1 MLVQATARDLDGI
14 SEIEQLFFPNSM
26 SPRQLELELAAGGII
41 IEKEGDGPVCG
52 YAIYRQEDGLL
63 DLLRLGVHP
72 EHQGRKI
79 GSRILQRLLETE
91 EHAILTVGKANERAL
106 RLYLKFG
113 FQITGHLS
121 HEASW
126 VMEWRRPSTS

>member
-1 MLVQATARDLDGI
+1 MLVPAMTGDLDGV
-14 SEIEQLFFPNSM
+14 SAIEQTFFSNSM
-26 SPRQLELELAAGGII
+26 SPRQLELELGAGGIL
-41 IEKEGDGPVCG
+41 IEKEDGGPIRG
-52 YAIYRQEDGLL
+52 YAVYRREEGML

-72 EHQGRKI
+72 EYQGRKI

-91 EHAILTVGKANERAL
+91 EHAILTVAKANERAL